1 MKVKIKTL
9 ESEERR
15 LIAEALNCY
24 ADAETDKD
32 SARKVLELAKKVRR
46 NDDYKRE
53 NACEAGGAEAGD

>member
-9 ESEERR
+9 ESKERR
-15 LIAEALNCY
+15 MIAEALNCY

-46 NDDYKRE
+46 NDVLLYEYVKE
-53 NACEAGGAEAGD
+53 KKKGGEE